1 MLPKLTNPMK
11 YIFGIL
17 FLFTALLTSCTMDT
31 VDEQANKNE
40 LDIQNYIKQR
50 NLTMQKSAD
59 GLYYQLNTTGSTG
72 KLKNLG
78 DLVTFHY
85 KITLLDGTIVDSTS
99 RAKNINRSS
108 VWGLSKSIFTLPLSL
123 LKEGESGVFLMPS
136 ALGFGGTSYGNI
148 PAFSVL
154 KLELSIE
161 AVRNEAEQIALIQK
175 TYGIVNPEKTS
186 SGLLFSKI
194 VDNPSGALISAD
206 APVLVNYI
214 GRLPYSYMHA
224 DASGSYVYNAIF
236 GSGTLGT
243 PTVPFILSNN
253 NLIAGF
259 TEALKKMRVGE
270 KAAVI
275 IPYSLG
281 YGTAG
286 NDAIPGYSP
295 LYFEITTV
303 AP

>member
-1 MLPKLTNPMK
+1 MLPKLTNQMK
-11 YIFGIL
+11 YICGIL
-17 FLFTALLTSCTMDT
+17 FLFAAFLTSCTMDT
-31 VDEQANKNE
+31 VDEQSTKNE

-72 KLKNLG
+72 KLKN
-78 DLVTFHY
+78 Y
-85 KITLLDGTIVDSTS
+85 KLTLLDGTIVDSTS
-99 RAKNINRSS
+99 RAKNINRSN
-108 VWGLSKSIFTLPLSL
+108 VWGLSNSIFTLPLSL
-123 LKEGESGVFLMPS
+123 LKEGESGLFLLPAS
-136 ALGFGGTSYGNI
+136 LGFGGTSYGNI

-295 LYFEITTV
+295 LYFEITAV

>member
-1 MLPKLTNPMK
+1 
-11 YIFGIL
+11 
-17 FLFTALLTSCTMDT
+17 
-31 VDEQANKNE
+31 
-40 LDIQNYIKQR
+40 
-50 NLTMQKSAD
+50 
-59 GLYYQLNTTGSTG
+59 
-72 KLKNLG
+72 
-78 DLVTFHY
+78 
-85 KITLLDGTIVDSTS
+85 
-99 RAKNINRSS
+99 
-108 VWGLSKSIFTLPLSL
+108 
-123 LKEGESGVFLMPS
+123 
-136 ALGFGGTSYGNI
+136 
-148 PAFSVL
+148 
-154 KLELSIE
+154 
-161 AVRNEAEQIALIQK
+161 
-175 TYGIVNPEKTS
+175 
-186 SGLLFSKI
+186 
-194 VDNPSGALISAD
+194 
-206 APVLVNYI
+206 
-214 GRLPYSYMHA
+214 MHA

-295 LYFEITTV
+295 LYFEITAV